1 MKASR
6 SASSARA
13 TAIPFSRS
21 GVLVGV
27 ARNSLTLRPRRPGKV
42 VQPNWYIM
50 LRSVP
55 VLDWQVPGARLN
67 VQVDD
72 FEGIFLDELA
82 AVLDVFAHERR
93 ENLLGF
99 DNVFE
104 FDFQQGARFRVHG
117 GFPELR
123 GIHFTKALESR
134 DGEVFF
140 GVFHDVGQN
149 IGSVFLGGL
158 VAIPGDGEG
167 RLVELLDLF
176 GQGAQALV
184 FGRRSQGPIDF
195 LVVWRAELDFVEAVL
210 LVESDF
216 AFELEF
222 APVDFLEQLFDGFLV
237 FVVGFFVQAVFG
249 EHGDQ
254 TGVFQAARKFGLQ
267 RFEFLDIQKKR
278 GEAGALQGNPFLGF
292 HDVIFGG
299 TLHELAREIAFIANV
314 ALAFAAFDAIERRL
328 GDVNVIAFD

>member
-21 GVLVGV
+21 GVDVGV
-27 ARNSLTLRPRRPGKV
+27 ARNSLTLRPRRPGNV

-50 LRSVP
+50 LRSSPVYALPAIGRRNVPQAERRVP

-82 AVLDVFAHERR
+82 AILDVFAHERR

-123 GIHFTKALESR
+123 GIHFTKALEPR

-149 IGSVFLGGL
+149 IGGVFLGGL

-210 LVESDF
+210 FVESDF

-222 APVDFLEQLFDGFLV
+222 ARSISLSSFSTAFLSS
-237 FVVGFFVQAVFG
+237 
-249 EHGDQ
+249 
-254 TGVFQAARKFGLQ
+254 
-267 RFEFLDIQKKR
+267 
-278 GEAGALQGNPFLGF
+278 
-292 HDVIFGG
+292 
-299 TLHELAREIAFIANV
+299 
-314 ALAFAAFDAIERRL
+314 
-328 GDVNVIAFD
+328 